1 MGGKSGTSTSTVSVP
16 PQVLAQYNAV
26 NANAQSVAS
35 TPFQQYSSNP
45 NAFVAPLTSTQQAG
59 ITNTN
64 SYAGAAQP
72 YYGQAAS
79 MTGDAL
85 NQANANYG
93 AASGQVDS
101 AVGLG
106 QSGLGYAANAAGQA
120 AQAGQAGTQY
130 ASGLTDSAVGGG
142 QSGTAYASGLT
153 NNAVGAGQ
161 AGLAGAA
168 MMTNNAATNPSQYFS
183 PFLGSAYSAMLA
195 GENNQNQQQQSA
207 LNGTAIENG
216 AFGGDRTGIAQA
228 NLAYQQN
235 LANNQTNSAFLNQGY
250 QQAQQTG
257 LAAAQQEGT
266 LANEYGQ
273 MGLSGAAQQGNLAN
287 QYGQLGLSGAAQ
299 QGNLA
304 NQYGQLGLSGSAQQG
319 AYANEAGQLGLSGA
333 AQQGT
338 LANMQA
344 QTGLS
349 GANQIAGLGTAAQT
363 SGLQGA
369 AAQLSAGQQQ
379 QETQQA
385 GLTALYNQFLQQ
397 QSYPFQTAQFLANI
411 AEGTGSLSGS
421 TTTSTQPTGLFGN
434 LLSDRRAKYDIER
447 VGTAK
452 NKLPIYKFKY
462 KGDPSE
468 TTHVGFM
475 ADEVEKKHPEA
486 IGLAGGLKT
495 VDYDKATRAYGGLVA
510 RSRADGGQTQYDPDL
525 GPYGAAGGL
534 PAHKTYVPS
543 SQSSGPGKIVFQASA
558 PRMGEQ
564 QQNGLM
570 ALNQDVNN
578 GKSLYQSGQSMLMG
592 SPRQNGQQGSQGL
605 FGNNGQWNNNGF
617 LSGLGAATGGRIG
630 KDGGGGFA
638 DLGDDDLY
646 QNPSGSAN
654 GPVSGAL
661 AMQAHDGRHTL
672 ATAQNPSGSSGGSS
686 GLGALSSL
694 AGLGKDAMQAAPYIS
709 SGISSLASLLALA
722 RGGLARKGYDAG
734 GGPYDDPDS
743 DSEPDYMGVPAV
755 KPKPSPLLTKSSSA
769 LADANDFAAGL
780 GSSPE
785 GWGGDVTNG
794 ASFHDVS
801 NDGESTGL
809 GQIWHGIKSAYNLP
823 GSSDVAPNAPRS
835 PDVAGMDKPSPG
847 LVPSSD
853 DVDTSDEQYRAS
865 HAISNAGAP
874 LPPTR
879 PAGLGAAA
887 DTAST
892 RYMPSSVAVDDATTT
907 TSSAGLAPPTQ
918 AAPFDS
924 RGRYVPPSQPAYG
937 SAPGET
943 TFPQSI
949 ANWING
955 RESDG
960 KYNAQASTSGAY
972 GLGQFIPSTLQTV
985 YARHPDLPPPSAYY
999 SSDPSVAVP
1008 AQQAY
1013 TNAHVQ
1019 DQMKVLSAQGL
1030 DPSPGNIHMN
1040 WFLGESGGPRFIK
1053 AMQQSPDAP
1062 AYALA
1067 QPNQVNANKN
1077 IFFDK
1082 NTGQPRTAQQVY
1094 AMMAAGAPGSGGG
1107 QQQQPQPGLGGA
1119 TAYSGGDQQQQGGGQ
1134 QGGLFSTIGDVFT
1147 RLTGGGQGNPSG
1159 STTQQGGMG
1168 ERMLLSLASGLGALG
1183 SYRGQS
1189 PLGAILQGI
1198 GGAGQGWQQ
1207 AGTNQADIGF
1217 KNAQTAYEN
1226 MGTRNAGI
1234 IERDGRAYYWDP
1246 ATRNLKLLGPAVG
1259 AGMANG
1265 QGVSTYSGTGQD
1277 GANGVALPGQNVAVT
1292 GGSPSGGAP
1301 AATTGSTS
1309 LLGRSGQQM
1318 AAQDAQSMW
1327 NLSSNDRTRLKDQ
1340 SDEAEKRIISAGS
1353 QARDTGDQ
1361 LNQISGALMSAPDLG
1376 ITANGPLKPLFTEWA
1391 ARFNNA
1397 MDNAGVPKE
1406 FRVAPDDVNSQIYAT
1421 KLAGIQSFL
1430 QTHQNDQNSQAALE
1444 FSKMVTPSGAMPRG
1458 AAAEIL
1464 SGMYVGKQQALDK
1477 ANYVSQYRQSHMQD
1491 APGNY
1496 NAANAERAF
1505 GNDHPSTEYGQ
1516 SKEAI
1521 RQLLLQRTSD
1531 GTPLLKKV
1539 YEGQIPPEFLDDPKL
1554 VKKFGAPLSRYIT
1567 NRME

>member
-26 NANAQSVAS
+26 NANAQAVAA

-45 NAFVAPLTSTQQAG
+45 NSFVAPLTSTQQAG

-93 AASGQVDS
+93 AASGQVDN

-183 PFLGSAYSAMLA
+183 PFLSSAYSAMLA

-304 NQYGQLGLSGSAQQG
+304 NQYGQLGLAGSAQQG

-543 SQSSGPGKIVFQASA
+543 SQSSGPGKIVFQAPA
-558 PRMGEQ
+558 PRMGQ
-564 QQNGLM
+564 QQQGGLM

-578 GKSLYQSGQSMLMG
+578 GKNLYQSGQSMLMG
-592 SPRQNGQQGSQGL
+592 SPGQNGQQGSEGL

-646 QNPSGSAN
+646 QNPTGGAD

-661 AMQAHDGRHTL
+661 AMQARDGRHTL

-694 AGLGKDAMQAAPYIS
+694 AGLGNDAMQAAPYVS
-709 SGISSLASLLALA
+709 SGLSSLASLLALA

-755 KPKPSPLLTKSSSA
+755 KPKPSPLLTKSPSA

-794 ASFHDVS
+794 ASFHDAS

-835 PDVAGMDKPSPG
+835 PDVAGMDKPAPG

-853 DVDTSDEQYRAS
+853 DVNTSDEQYRAS

-887 DTAST
+887 DVPAANSAPAANVTPPQTAQPT
-892 RYMPSSVAVDDATTT
+892 G
-907 TSSAGLAPPTQ
+907 GLAAPNQP
-918 AAPFDS
+918 APFDT
-924 RGRYVPPSQPAYG
+924 RGRYVPPTNAPPASNGAAPANAPRNIRNNNFGNIIDGPFARSLPGYVG
-937 SAPGET
+937 SDSGGFAIFNSPEAGMNATDANLRSYAKMGLTTPAQIISRWSPPNAPGNSPKAT
-943 TFPQSI
+943 Q
-949 ANWING
+949 NYINYVSS
-955 RESDG
+955 RI
-960 KYNAQASTSGAY
+960 GADPNQP
-972 GLGQFIPSTLQTV
+972 LNM
-985 YARHPDLPPPSAYY
+985 A
-999 SSDPSVAVP
+999 DPSVRAS
-1008 AQQAY
+1008 
-1013 TNAHVQ
+1013 
-1019 DQMKVLSAQGL
+1019 L
-1030 DPSPGNIHMN
+1030 
-1040 WFLGESGGPRFIK
+1040 
-1053 AMQQSPDAP
+1053 
-1062 AYALA
+1062 
-1067 QPNQVNANKN
+1067 
-1077 IFFDK
+1077 
-1082 NTGQPRTAQQVY
+1082 
-1094 AMMAAGAPGSGGG
+1094 AGAIKEFEGGTRPGGG
-1107 QQQQPQPGLGGA
+1107 QQQQQPGLGGA
-1119 TAYSGGDQQQQGGGQ
+1119 MTYSGGDQQQQGGGQ
-1134 QGGLFSTIGDVFT
+1134 QGGLFQSIGNIFT
-1147 RLTGGGQGNPSG
+1147 NLTGGGQNNASG
-1159 STTQQGGMG
+1159 PTTQQGGVG

-1217 KNAQTAYEN
+1217 KNAQTNYEN

-1234 IERDGRAYYWDP
+1234 IERDHKAYYWDP
-1246 ATRNLKLLGPAVG
+1246 VTKNLKPLGPAVG
-1259 AGMANG
+1259 AGMASG

-1277 GANGVALPGQNVAVT
+1277 GTNGVALPGQNVAVT

-1301 AATTGSTS
+1301 ATTTGSTS

-1327 NLSSNDRTRLKDQ
+1327 NLSSDDRTRLKDQ

-1361 LNQISGALMSAPDLG
+1361 LNQISGALMSAPDEG
-1376 ITANGPLKPLFTEWA
+1376 ITANGPLKPLFTNWA
-1391 ARFNNA
+1391 ARLNNA
-1397 MDNAGVPKE
+1397 LDVAHVPQNLRIAPGDIDN
-1406 FRVAPDDVNSQIYAT
+1406 QIYAT

-1430 QTHQNDQNSQAALE
+1430 QAHQNDQNSQAALE
-1444 FSKMVTPSGAMPRG
+1444 FSNMVTPSGAMPRG

-1516 SKEAI
+1516 SKEAL
-1521 RQLLLQRTSD
+1521 RQLLLQRTND